1 MWQKYHRYIIGGF
14 LLLLI
19 LFLLS
24 YFSEVVSY
32 ILISW
37 VISMIGQ
44 PIMNFLLVKLKL
56 LGFSWAKSISA
67 LLTML
72 TIFAII
78 GSILWMFIP
87 IVIQQAVVLSK
98 VDFNSISLA
107 LQEPIDNVNIWLR
120 SLGLEPSLSAAD
132 QVKSFLGSYFDPKNI
147 SIFFGSLLSQAG
159 NILIGIFSILFISF
173 FFLKERG
180 LFTDIILAVVPTG
193 TEKKVREVI
202 NDVSELLTKY
212 FGGIAVQMFV
222 LMIISTALL
231 SLIGIKNALLISFF
245 YAIMNIIPYLGPL
258 IGAAFGCMLTISSN
272 LDMNFYSQTIPLLTM
287 VLLVFLA
294 VKLLDDF
301 IIQPYI
307 FSKRVQAHPL
317 EIFIVIMVGARLDGI
332 IGMVLAIPFYT
343 IFRVVARVFLS
354 EFKIIR
360 KITEDLETASSKDA
374 D

>member
-1 MWQKYHRYIIGGF
+1 
-14 LLLLI
+14 
-19 LFLLS
+19 
-24 YFSEVVSY
+24 
-32 ILISW
+32 
-37 VISMIGQ
+37 
-44 PIMNFLLVKLKL
+44 MN
-56 LGFSWAKSISA
+56 
-67 LLTML
+67 
-72 TIFAII
+72 
-78 GSILWMFIP
+78 
-87 IVIQQAVVLSK
+87 
-98 VDFNSISLA
+98 
-107 LQEPIDNVNIWLR
+107 
-120 SLGLEPSLSAAD
+120 

>member
-56 LGFSWAKSISA
+56 LRFSWAKSISA

-343 IFRVVARVFLS
+343 IFRVVARVFLI
-354 EFKIIR
+354 EFKIIS